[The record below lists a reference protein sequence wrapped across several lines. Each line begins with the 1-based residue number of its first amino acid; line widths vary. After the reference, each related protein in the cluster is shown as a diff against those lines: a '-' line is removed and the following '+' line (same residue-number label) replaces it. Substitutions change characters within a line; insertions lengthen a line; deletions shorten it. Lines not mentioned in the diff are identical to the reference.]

1 MKQTD
6 PKKIQHLYS
15 RAAFGISLHELHQK
29 KGHDLE
35 HLVNELFAQSETYAP
50 IDIITTDELEAM
62 KAVDKKDLTQ
72 EEKKKRNEERRRSME
87 ELNLGWMERLWTHP
101 ARLRE
106 RMTFFWHGHFACR
119 LDAPWDMQDLNNIH
133 RKYALGSFRD
143 LLMAVS
149 KSPAMLQFLNN
160 QQNRKMHPNENFARE
175 VMELFTLGRGN
186 YTENDIKEAARAFTG
201 WGFDP
206 SNKSFVFRE
215 KAHDEGDK
223 TVFGK
228 TGAFK
233 GEDIID
239 ALLDKKETAVYIS
252 RKIYRFFV
260 NDEVDVQRVGEMA
273 DVFYNSHYDIGGL
286 MKYVF
291 SSDWFYDSRN
301 IGAKIKSP
309 VDLIVGIHRLVP
321 VTYENKEGLLV
332 LQRALGQALFYPPN
346 VSGWAGG
353 KNWIDSSSLMY
364 RLKTPSIL
372 LNYGIIEVEPK
383 EDMLDDKGKQMM
395 EHKME
400 EMAKQQGKGPVLSKI
415 KSQPDWDA
423 ILKSISH
430 KMTQEELISAVLL
443 PEKLSPAL
451 LSNIPALTDSNH
463 KEFILELLSAPE
475 YQMG

>member
-1 MKQTD
+1 M
-6 PKKIQHLYS
+6 
-15 RAAFGISLHELHQK
+15 
-29 KGHDLE
+29 
-35 HLVNELFAQSETYAP
+35 
-50 IDIITTDELEAM
+50 
-62 KAVDKKDLTQ
+62 
-72 EEKKKRNEERRRSME
+72 
-87 ELNLGWMERLWTHP
+87 
-101 ARLRE
+101 
-106 RMTFFWHGHFACR
+106 
-119 LDAPWDMQDLNNIH
+119 
-133 RKYALGSFRD
+133 
-143 LLMAVS
+143 
-149 KSPAMLQFLNN
+149 
-160 QQNRKMHPNENFARE
+160 
-175 VMELFTLGRGN
+175 
-186 YTENDIKEAARAFTG
+186 
-201 WGFDP
+201 
-206 SNKSFVFRE
+206 FRE

-228 TGAFK
+228 TGAFT

-260 NDEVDVQRVGEMA
+260 NDQVDEQRVSEMA

-286 MKYVF
+286 MKYLF
-291 SSDWFYDSRN
+291 TSDWFYDSRN

-309 VDLIVGIHRLVP
+309 VDLIAGIHRLVP

-400 EMAKQQGKGPVLSKI
+400 EIAKQQGKGPVLSKI
-415 KSQPDWDA
+415 KSQPDWDSV
-423 ILKSISH
+423 LKSIPH